1 MNFKVNKMIK
11 LLPALPL
18 EFSPFLFKHIPSL
31 NPTYLLLSA
40 IEKQDSFDKDYIGAY
55 IWSCSI
61 SALGGEQTFPFPAG
75 NLYKIRVVG

>member
-55 IWSCSI
+55 I
-61 SALGGEQTFPFPAG
+61 
-75 NLYKIRVVG
+75 